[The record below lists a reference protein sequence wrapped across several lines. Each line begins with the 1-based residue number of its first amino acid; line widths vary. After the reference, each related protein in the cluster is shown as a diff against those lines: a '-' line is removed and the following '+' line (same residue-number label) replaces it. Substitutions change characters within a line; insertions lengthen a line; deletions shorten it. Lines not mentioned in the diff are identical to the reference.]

1 MVKLLL
7 EASIEEAGYPGGFK
21 VRNIYFEL
29 GEGEVLLITG
39 RSGSGKTTL
48 VRAITNTIGVQ
59 GGFLHGEVYVKGRS
73 IREYKPGELAKRL
86 AYIPQEPWYGII
98 GYTVGSEFCYTM
110 LVTSGVCDMRVLA
123 EAGLNGRED
132 FITYGLSAGQTQLL
146 LWAEALGA
154 GAEVIVMDEPFVYL
168 DEENRGRLLR
178 FAERM
183 IREGRG
189 LIIVDHNPSNWRSLN
204 PRLIVLDKG
213 EVVYDG
219 EASGWSV
226 EVPETTVRSKKKGR
240 VAVEARD
247 IWFKYPG
254 YSWVLKGVS
263 FTVEEGSLTVVVGGN
278 GSGKTTLLKILGGL
292 LKPTRGRV
300 FTRGR
305 AIYIPEN
312 PLAYY
317 SMPTPREELMY
328 MAREDEGKFLEAVE
342 LFDLRGIL
350 DSKLSNLSSGER
362 RRLAIA
368 SAYLGGFDIYLLD
381 EPTGG
386 LDAYNAAR
394 VMEAVQGLLDEGK
407 TVIAASHDSRLK
419 EATDRVFLG
428 GGGF

>member
-1 MVKLLL
+1 MLL

-21 VRNIYFEL
+21 VRNIHLEL
-29 GEGEVLLITG
+29 SEGEVVVITG

-48 VRAITNTIGVQ
+48 VRAITNTIEIQ
-59 GGFLHGEVYVKGRS
+59 GGFLHGEVYIKGRS
-73 IREYKPGELAKRL
+73 IREYNPWELAKRL

-98 GYTVGSEFCYTM
+98 GYTVGSEFCYTQ
-110 LVTSGVCDMRVLA
+110 LITSGVCDMRVLG
-123 EAGLNGRED
+123 EAGFNGRED

-146 LWAEALGA
+146 LWAEALA
-154 GAEVIVMDEPFVYL
+154 TGAEVVVMDEPFVYL
-168 DEENRGRLLR
+168 DEENRSKLLG
-178 FAERM
+178 FVGRM

-189 LIIVDHNPSNWRSLN
+189 LIIVDHNPSHWRSLN
-204 PRLIVLDKG
+204 PRLLVLEKG
-213 EVVYDG
+213 SVVYDG
-219 EASGWSV
+219 DASDWRV
-226 EVPETTVRSKKKGR
+226 EVPETTVKSGRKGR

-263 FTVEEGSLTVVVGGN
+263 FMVEEGGLTAVVGGN
-278 GSGKTTLLKILGGL
+278 GSGKTTLLKIVGGL

-300 FTRGR
+300 FIGGR

-328 MAREDEGKFLEAVE
+328 MARGDESKFLEVVE

-386 LDAYNAAR
+386 LDAYNVAR
-394 VMEAVQGLLDEGK
+394 VLEAVQRLLDDGK
-407 TVIAASHDSRLK
+407 TVIAASHDSRLTG
-419 EATDRVFLG
+419 ATDRIFLG
-428 GGGF
+428 GGGS